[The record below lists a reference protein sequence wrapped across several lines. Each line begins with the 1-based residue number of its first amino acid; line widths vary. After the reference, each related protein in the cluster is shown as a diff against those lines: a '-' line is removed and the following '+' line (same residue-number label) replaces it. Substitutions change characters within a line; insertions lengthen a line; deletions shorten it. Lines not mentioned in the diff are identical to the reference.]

1 MTEKFPR
8 GRTAIVSTATYG
20 MGEAP
25 GLQSI
30 DLLAHASIAALAK
43 VGLTPAD
50 VDGAFTGMPFDLIS
64 GLSVPEYFGIHPRI
78 TDNNRTGGS
87 AFQTLA
93 IADALALDAGLV
105 DVALVAYGI
114 KLSPG
119 RGALSPSPPDP
130 PHQ

>member
-1 MTEKFPR
+1 
-8 GRTAIVSTATYG
+8 

-87 AFQTLA
+87 ARSEEHTSELQSLMRISSAVFCLKKNNTSHNSTQTLNTSTTLHHA
-93 IADALALDAGLV
+93 
-105 DVALVAYGI
+105 
-114 KLSPG
+114 
-119 RGALSPSPPDP
+119 
-130 PHQ
+130 

>member
-50 VDGAFTGMPFDLIS
+50 VDGAFTGLPFDLIS

-78 TDNNRTGGS
+78 TDNNRSEEHMSELQSLMRISYAVFCLTKK
-87 AFQTLA
+87 TLH
-93 IADALALDAGLV
+93 L
-105 DVALVAYGI
+105 
-114 KLSPG
+114 
-119 RGALSPSPPDP
+119 RC
-130 PHQ
+130 

>member
-30 DLLAHASIAALAK
+30 DLLAHASIAALAQ

-50 VDGAFTGMPFDLIS
+50 VDGAFTGMPFALIS
-64 GLSVPEYFGIHPRI
+64 GLSGPAYFGYPPRI
-78 TDNNRTGGS
+78 THNNPPGRS
-87 AFQTLA
+87 AFHPLTLA
-93 IADALALDAGLV
+93 AAMQPDAA
-105 DVALVAYGI
+105 
-114 KLSPG
+114 
-119 RGALSPSPPDP
+119 RG
-130 PHQ
+130 

>member
-1 MTEKFPR
+1 MPEKFPR

-78 TDNNRTGGS
+78 TDNNRPGGS
-87 AFQTLA
+87 AFQPLA
-93 IADALALDAGLV
+93 IAAEL
-105 DVALVAYGI
+105 GI
-114 KLSPG
+114 EIGNATCRASG
-119 RGALSPSPPDP
+119 C
-130 PHQ
+130 Q

>member
-78 TDNNRTGGS
+78 TDNNRTGGP
-87 AFQTLA
+87 AFPTPP
-93 IADALALDAGLV
+93 IATPPALAPRSD
-105 DVALVAYGI
+105 
-114 KLSPG
+114 
-119 RGALSPSPPDP
+119 R
-130 PHQ
+130 QR

>member
-30 DLLAHASIAALAK
+30 DLLAHASIAALAQ
-43 VGLTPAD
+43 VGLTLAD

-64 GLSVPEYFGIHPRI
+64 GLTIGRASCRECVCQYVWISVVAVSLSNTIVPHRATTHYRVSTLDTLKSLCIH
-78 TDNNRTGGS
+78 
-87 AFQTLA
+87 TL
-93 IADALALDAGLV
+93 LLF
-105 DVALVAYGI
+105 
-114 KLSPG
+114 S
-119 RGALSPSPPDP
+119 
-130 PHQ
+130 